1 MGCLMVI
8 NFNVMLIMWA
18 LTIKQAIMIW
28 QELVATKAKLQGFNF
43 IAQQITALKKEFI
56 VMEPQIKKS

>member
-18 LTIKQAIMIW
+18 LTIKQAIMIR
-28 QELVATKAKLQGFNF
+28 QELVATKAKL
-43 IAQQITALKKEFI
+43 
-56 VMEPQIKKS
+56 